1 MVEEKEYELLPHDEL
16 QKLRDEV
23 ERIKRNPLHGQK
35 VSDDLKASV
44 DKLTTTM
51 TNFINLLANTN
62 DELVH
67 QFEKTSI
74 QSHFSKISDQNEQIA
89 QAILTLAEMVQKPE
103 PAPPQPT
110 PSQSGGFP
118 VASDNIAP
126 THDPSFEPHSLPGQN
141 TNPTTFP
148 QPQPGVMNSSPLP
161 TDSLSNSNIPPLP
174 NPNSNIPSQ
183 QPLFPDPNLNH
194 PLNSGG
200 PDLPDLPP
208 PPPKKKGLLG
218 GVFK

>member
-1 MVEEKEYELLPHDEL
+1 MAEEKEYEILPHEEL

-67 QFEKTSI
+67 QFEKTTI
-74 QSHFSKISDQNEQIA
+74 QSHFAKISDQNEQIA
-89 QAILTLAEMVQKPE
+89 QAILTLAEMVQKPA
-103 PAPPQPT
+103 PAPAPVSNQQSSSGFPVPASDLDQPMSQPPQSIPQAPPQSVPPAQPNFGDLPPENNDSFSPP
-110 PSQSGGFP
+110 PSQ
-118 VASDNIAP
+118 I
-126 THDPSFEPHSLPGQN
+126 PSSSN
-141 TNPTTFP
+141 T
-148 QPQPGVMNSSPLP
+148 SSNL
-161 TDSLSNSNIPPLP
+161 DSPPLF
-174 NPNSNIPSQ
+174 N
-183 QPLFPDPNLNH
+183 DPNNQH
-194 PLNSGG
+194 PLNSNKL
-200 PDLPDLPP
+200 DLPDLPP

-218 GVFK
+218 MFK